1 MKDAVRISFKKN
13 ISTWYAVHGNTVSE
27 SAEPYYLE
35 QCLENWDKVGIV
47 HNRNMRYG
55 SLFATASLE
64 SYQFVNE
71 AALILRHVYYTSGL
85 AAKVIF
91 NVEVLDATTQQ
102 YQHMIASDID
112 WTSFKDER
120 LRVNVTMLEDSV
132 VTLVKNRENLEYNIP
147 VTGTKVKT
155 VRVKPQHA
163 PGSIRFTSQWPSQ
176 DAAPGTLNETITG
189 PSQVYMIYVD
199 KSSIAVD
206 AAPDYVAVTPSPPD
220 NNIGKYTEGQ
230 IYTSGIYE
238 SNYLF
243 RAAVDLTNVQ
253 ISGTFH
259 FGVTNGSNPATFR
272 LRFPIEDSR
281 GIGTGLAGEVTQSI
295 AASASVNFSL
305 SVNIGPFTMAAGE
318 HLSMTIFIDDGTHSG
333 YYPVDIAW
341 QADDDLVVT
350 FVNETNTYTV
360 QALPLLEVARQVVEN
375 VTDGQAYFNSDLLT
389 IGCSYS
395 SFYDLD
401 PSKLV
406 LASENSIT
414 AQADANIKIS
424 LKTLMDMLDAIMG
437 AGVEV
442 NADDPS
448 NKYMAIEERSRYY
461 LSGSNN
467 LIAHVDELTDCIFSH
482 ADDMVYGEL
491 KIGYQVDEYS
501 GTGTSQDNTG
511 RYEYNTM
518 NDYQL
523 PTNAGSKVLEL
534 LSPARADGI
543 GLYNVWS
550 DYFLHDKDRNTRSA
564 AGSVGDAKLFVLQI
578 TGTKNIAGEEVATFA
593 QDIKAAATVSGLISP
608 LDMLNPG
615 LTPARC
621 LYRNGKWIN
630 SLFFGQDK
638 DSIKWLS
645 SELNAELVGDIMAGV
660 IMEKANVSLGA
671 LARGVFYPVYVEF
684 KTTGIK
690 NYMAAFVT
698 SRHGYISFTWLGVT
712 YKMFPIKSSVML
724 AKPTEY
730 TFKGILCRDNNLSD
744 GIR

>member
-1 MKDAVRISFKKN
+1 MKDLVRISFKKDN
-13 ISTWYAVHGNTVSE
+13 ATWYAAHGNTVSE
-27 SAEPYYLE
+27 SATPYYLQ
-35 QCLENWDKVGIV
+35 QCLENWDKVGIE

-71 AALILRHVYYTSGL
+71 AALILRYVYYTSGL
-85 AAKVIF
+85 AAKVVF
-91 NVEVLDATTQQ
+91 SVEVLDTTSQE
-102 YQHMIASDID
+102 YQPMISSHID

-132 VTLVKNRENLEYNIP
+132 VTLVKNRENIEYNIP
-147 VTGTKVKT
+147 VTGSKVKT

-163 PGSIRFTSQWPSQ
+163 PGSIRFTSQWPPQ
-176 DAAPGTLNETITG
+176 NAAPGTLNETITG

-206 AAPDYVAVTPSPPD
+206 AAPDYVAVVPSPPD

-243 RAAVDLTNVQ
+243 KSTVPLSNVQ
-253 ISGTFH
+253 ITGTFH
-259 FGVTNGSNPATFR
+259 FGVTNAGNPATFR

-281 GIGTGLAGEVTQSI
+281 GVGTGLAGEVTQAI
-295 AASASVNFSL
+295 AANASVNFSL
-305 SVNIGPFTMAAGE
+305 SVNIGPFTMGAGE
-318 HLSMTIFIDDGTHSG
+318 HLSMTVFIDDGTHSG

-341 QADDDLVVT
+341 ESDDDLVVA

-360 QALPLLEVARQVVEN
+360 QGLPLLEVARQVVQN
-375 VTDGQAYFNSDLLT
+375 VTDNKAAINSSLL
-389 IGCSYS
+389 INGRGYS

-406 LASENSIT
+406 LVSENSIT
-414 AQADANIKIS
+414 AQPDANIKIS
-424 LKTLMDMLDAIMG
+424 LKTLMDMMDAIMG
-437 AGVEV
+437 AGVEI

-448 NKYMAIEERSRYY
+448 NVYVAIEERSAFYRA
-461 LSGSNN
+461 GSNDM
-467 LIAHVDELTDCIFSH
+467 IADVEELNDCIFNH

-491 KIGYQVDEYS
+491 KVGYQVDEYS

-518 NDYQL
+518 NDYML
-523 PTNAGSKVLEL
+523 PTNAGNKTLEL
-534 LSPARADGI
+534 ISPVRADGI
-543 GLYNVWS
+543 GLYNTWS
-550 DYFLHDKDRNTRSA
+550 DYFLRDKDRNTRSS
-564 AGSVGDAKLFVLQI
+564 AGNVGDAKLFLLQI
-578 TGTKNIAGEEVATFA
+578 TGTKNTAGEDVATYA
-593 QDIKAAATVSGLISP
+593 QDIKSNATVSGLVSP

-630 SLFFGQDK
+630 SLFFGQDM
-638 DSIKWLS
+638 DSIKWIS
-645 SELNAELVGDIMAGV
+645 SELNAGLAANVMAGNV
-660 IMEKANVSLGA
+660 VEKADVMLGA
-671 LARGVFYPVYVEF
+671 LTTGVFYPVYAEF
-684 KTTGIK
+684 KTAGIK
-690 NYMAAFVT
+690 NYMQAFT
-698 SRHGYISFTWLGVT
+698 NNRHGYISFNWQGMN
-712 YKMFPIKSSVML
+712 YKMFPIKTSVML

-730 TFKGILCRDNNLSD
+730 TFRGILCRSNDLAA